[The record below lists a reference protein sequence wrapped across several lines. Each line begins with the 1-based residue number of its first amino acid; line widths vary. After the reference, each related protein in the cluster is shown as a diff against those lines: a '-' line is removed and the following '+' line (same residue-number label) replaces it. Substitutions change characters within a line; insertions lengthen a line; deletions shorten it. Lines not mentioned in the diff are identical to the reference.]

1 MSQRGDGTRRF
12 RAAIVL
18 LAPSVVLAGGLYHP
32 WIGNPGDAD
41 FLARLAAAVAAD
53 PVRWAVAHLA
63 IGVGSGLL
71 VLAFLAVR
79 AHLREA
85 GDEPWSAM
93 GVPFIVMG
101 STLYALLP
109 AMEFAPLAAVGSGGD
124 AAAAQAAIQPWF
136 VPILLTGAALF
147 ALGSLGFAAGIARS
161 RILGR
166 NATRLAVGGLLIMAA
181 ARFFPVGAAQ
191 LYVGPAAGVLALWL
205 LAPALGKGF
214 QARQATAGASFAAA
228 GSPGA

>member
-1 MSQRGDGTRRF
+1 MSQGHDRNRRF
-12 RAAIVL
+12 QAVIVL
-18 LAPSVVLAGGLYHP
+18 VAPLVLLAGGLLHP

-53 PVRWAVAHLA
+53 PSRWAVAHLA

-79 AHLREA
+79 AHLRE
-85 GDEPWSAM
+85 GGEEPWSAL

-147 ALGSLGFAAGIARS
+147 AIGSLGFAAGIARS
-161 RILGR
+161 RVLGR
-166 NATRLAVGGLLIMAA
+166 KATWLVVGALLVMAA

-191 LYVGPAAGVLALWL
+191 LYVGPAAGILALWP
-205 LAPALGKGF
+205 LAGALRRPPE
-214 QARQATAGASFAAA
+214 ARPTTAAASFAATA
-228 GSPGA
+228 